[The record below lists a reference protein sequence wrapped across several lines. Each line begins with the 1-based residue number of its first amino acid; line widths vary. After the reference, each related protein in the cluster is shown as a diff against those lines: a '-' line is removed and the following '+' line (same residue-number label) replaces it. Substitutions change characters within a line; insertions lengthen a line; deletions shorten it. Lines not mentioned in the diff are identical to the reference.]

1 MTLQTLTASALL
13 ASAAMLVAPAAASQA
28 APADTVRTAAQVAR
42 DFGGHK
48 AVTRPSKDAIMG
60 FSLPT
65 SVIAVPVVGGQVVRE
80 GDLLLRGDDVE
91 DLALLEAQRIRA
103 REDLPVQRA
112 VEQAELAKVE
122 FAKAEQAFAADG
134 INEIELDRARLAA
147 STAAIDVR
155 IAKNNFEQEQAAVE
169 RFEARVQKFRVHA
182 PFDGIVDT
190 VVVELGQS
198 IGDSEPAIRVVQI
211 DPLWIDVPAP
221 TASTM
226 TLSLEPG
233 SPAWVLMNLPGEAV
247 IREARVI
254 EVSPT
259 ADAASATRRV
269 RVELPNPELLV
280 AGIGCW
286 VSFAEPSD
294 VLLTGAGR

>member
-1 MTLQTLTASALL
+1 MTLRTLTASALL
-13 ASAAMLVAPAAASQA
+13 ASAAMLVAPTAASQA
-28 APADTVRTAAQVAR
+28 EPADTVRTAAQVAR

-65 SVIAVPVVGGQVVRE
+65 RVIAVPVVGGQVVRE

-169 RFEARVQKFRVHA
+169 RFEAR
-182 PFDGIVDT
+182 
-190 VVVELGQS
+190 
-198 IGDSEPAIRVVQI
+198 
-211 DPLWIDVPAP
+211 
-221 TASTM
+221 
-226 TLSLEPG
+226 
-233 SPAWVLMNLPGEAV
+233 
-247 IREARVI
+247 
-254 EVSPT
+254 
-259 ADAASATRRV
+259 
-269 RVELPNPELLV
+269 
-280 AGIGCW
+280 
-286 VSFAEPSD
+286 
-294 VLLTGAGR
+294 